1 MFTLFPLAP
10 FPLAPPALAFR
21 SIYRYPLPLLLV
33 PQQGMLAWGQ
43 KAKVLKSGS
52 VASEG
57 NISSRT
63 HTLVAF
69 RWLNIPSEGTVFD
82 EMEPS

>member
-1 MFTLFPLAP
+1 MRRSCTHVENVAHEIEPVFGSTVTLTLG
-10 FPLAPPALAFR
+10 PALAFG
-21 SIYRYPLPLLLV
+21 SICRYPLPSLLV

-57 NISSRT
+57 NVSSRT
-63 HTLVAF
+63 HIHSLHSA
-69 RWLNIPSEGTVFD
+69 G
-82 EMEPS
+82 